1 MMRACTDVLAPYR
14 MLAKTIVGPL
24 PHRVSKMNLYYNCRA
39 ARQPLT
45 EDPT

>member
-1 MMRACTDVLAPYR
+1 MMRAYADVLAPCR
-14 MLAKTIVGPL
+14 MLAKTIVGSL
-24 PHRVSKMNLYYNCRA
+24 PHRVSKMNVFYNCRA